1 MLVEWLKGPFDGV
14 GESLFMSEM
23 NLVVVAVGLRS
34 SSEDEE
40 DGEVFKMFGFEMLLS
55 LITHC
60 KMSQLSKKF
69 SGWLGDSPA
78 SS

>member
-1 MLVEWLKGPFDGV
+1 MLVEWFKGPFDGV

-40 DGEVFKMFGFEMLLS
+40 DGEVFKMFGFEQTTES
-55 LITHC
+55 IALIVAPKVEAYIMTVHG
-60 KMSQLSKKF
+60 KT
-69 SGWLGDSPA
+69 
-78 SS
+78 